1 MGYYDI
7 DDILAEGTRF
17 PCRFNYEIP
26 GLGYLEGNPG
36 KPISKH
42 SKLELPLWMVH
53 LLAVVG
59 AQSGDIN
66 DTEEPLPFVEL
77 LPPDLFAPRVLNAIK
92 SGAASLDLHVISP
105 YFYTLAERWATL
117 FSDKELS
124 QVLKDMLLERGQEI
138 NNYAVSVS
146 LHSNQGQT
154 NESAVFLQMLDE
166 FEKQIYRDANVNCKE
181 MKKWLAM
188 K

>member
-7 DDILAEGTRF
+7 DDILSDGTRF

-36 KPISKH
+36 RPVSKN
-42 SKLELPLWMVH
+42 SRLELPLWMVH

-59 AQSGDIN
+59 AQVDEN
-66 DTEEPLPFVEL
+66 EEEPLPFVEL

-92 SGAASLDLHVISP
+92 SGASSLDLHSISP
-105 YFYTLAERWATL
+105 HFYRLAQKWATL

-138 NNYAVSVS
+138 NNHAVSVS
-146 LHSNQGQT
+146 LVKIRGQL
-154 NESAVFLQMLDE
+154 NDSAVFLQTLDE
-166 FEKQIYRDANVNCKE
+166 FEKSLYRNTNNSCKE
-181 MKKWLAM
+181 MKKWLIQ

>member
-7 DDILAEGTRF
+7 DDILADGTRF

-26 GLGYLEGNPG
+26 GLGYLEGNTG
-36 KPISKH
+36 RPISKH

-59 AQSGDIN
+59 AESGEDSGA
-66 DTEEPLPFVEL
+66 EEPLPFVEL
-77 LPPDLFAPRVLNAIK
+77 LPPELFAPRVLNAIK
-92 SGAASLDLHVISP
+92 SGAASLDLHSISP
-105 YFYTLAERWATL
+105 HFYTLAERWATL
-117 FSDKELS
+117 FSDKDLS

-146 LHSNQGQT
+146 LFSHRGQT
-154 NESAVFLQMLDE
+154 NDSAVFLQTLDE
-166 FEKQIYRDANVNCKE
+166 FEKSVYRDTNVNCKE
-181 MKKWLAM
+181 MKKWLAL

>member
-1 MGYYDI
+1 MGYYEI
-7 DDILAEGTRF
+7 DDILADGTRF
-17 PCRFNYEIP
+17 PCRFNYEVP

-36 KPISKH
+36 RPISKNA
-42 SKLELPLWMVH
+42 KLELPLWMVH

-59 AQSGDIN
+59 AQSNEDSRV
-66 DTEEPLPFVEL
+66 EEPLPFVEL

-92 SGAASLDLHVISP
+92 SGATSLDLHSISP
-105 YFYTLAERWATL
+105 HFYTLAEKWATL

-138 NNYAVSVS
+138 NNHAISVS
-146 LHSNQGQT
+146 MFSNRNQT
-154 NESAVFLQMLDE
+154 NDSAVFLQTLDE
-166 FEKQIYRDANVNCKE
+166 FEKTIYRDTNVNCKE
-181 MKKWLAM
+181 MKKWLVL